1 MNKTFIVLA
10 IIGFMQLFSFAKAD
24 DTIFI
29 KQSKTPILI
38 ERHDNPLFYIKL
50 KSNNGGVMNN
60 VTLSFGKDVNLKEIA
75 SLKLYYG
82 GTEAPQIRDNNR
94 FAPQDYMTSMTPGK
108 TLEANKSYSLLL
120 NEVKKFDRTITLNLN
135 KRLFPGINYFWISL
149 RMKRDA
155 SLDSKVSMTIDNIDV
170 NGAKAPMNNVTV
182 NPIEF
187 RLGTGVRHAGDDGS
201 ASFRIPGLVTT
212 NYGTLLGVYDVR
224 YNSSVDLQERVD
236 IGLSRSTDKGQTWE
250 KMRIPMSFGEEGGL
264 PSSQNGVGDPSIL
277 VDEKSNTV
285 WVVAAWCHGMGNQR
299 SWWSSHQGMDKYITA
314 QLMLVKSEDD
324 GKTWSRPINIT
335 SQVKKSEWF
344 FLLQGPG
351 RGITMS
357 DGTLVFPIQFID
369 ETRVPN
375 AGIMYSKD
383 NGKSWNIH
391 NLARTNTTESQVVE
405 IEPGVL
411 MLNMRDNRGG
421 SRAVSITN
429 DLGRT
434 WTEHSSSRKALREP
448 VCMASIINVKAEDNV
463 LGKDLLIFSNP
474 DTTSGR
480 NHITIKVSLDKG
492 ATWLPEHQVMLD
504 ENEGWGYTCLT
515 LVDKETVGIL
525 YESSV
530 AHMTY
535 QRVKLKDLINE

>member
-1 MNKTFIVLA
+1 MKKNYIVLA

-50 KSNNGGVMNN
+50 ESNNGGVMNN

-155 SLDSKVSMTIDNIDV
+155 SLDSKISLTIDNIDV

-236 IGLSRSTDKGQTWE
+236 VGLSRSTDKGQTWE
-250 KMRIPMSFGEEGGL
+250 KMRIPME
-264 PSSQNGVGDPSIL
+264 
-277 VDEKSNTV
+277 
-285 WVVAAWCHGMGNQR
+285 
-299 SWWSSHQGMDKYITA
+299 
-314 QLMLVKSEDD
+314 
-324 GKTWSRPINIT
+324 
-335 SQVKKSEWF
+335 
-344 FLLQGPG
+344 
-351 RGITMS
+351 
-357 DGTLVFPIQFID
+357 
-369 ETRVPN
+369 
-375 AGIMYSKD
+375 
-383 NGKSWNIH
+383 
-391 NLARTNTTESQVVE
+391 
-405 IEPGVL
+405 
-411 MLNMRDNRGG
+411 
-421 SRAVSITN
+421 
-429 DLGRT
+429 
-434 WTEHSSSRKALREP
+434 
-448 VCMASIINVKAEDNV
+448 VCLYHKMASVIHLSWSTRRAIQYGSLLHGAMVWEINV
-463 LGKDLLIFSNP
+463 LG
-474 DTTSGR
+474 GA
-480 NHITIKVSLDKG
+480 HIRE
-492 ATWLPEHQVMLD
+492 W
-504 ENEGWGYTCLT
+504 
-515 LVDKETVGIL
+515 
-525 YESSV
+525 
-530 AHMTY
+530 
-535 QRVKLKDLINE
+535 INISQLS